1 MTQITIPALVVNG
14 HLQHEKSLAD
24 LEGQHVLATLTV
36 VPKGEQP
43 IDLEKWRRKIE
54 SMKTLVDG
62 WDSYRAPA
70 PSAES
75 ITRATLFLEE
85 AAKSDNVLSRLAPS
99 VIGGVGFTF
108 KHANRKVYVE
118 FRNTGSVHALLSD
131 NVSEPV
137 VENVQPNQSA
147 YADLVPRIKGYLHE

>member
-14 HLQHEKSLAD
+14 HLQHEKSLVD

-36 VPKGEQP
+36 VPKDAQP
-43 IDLEKWRRKIE
+43 IDLQKSRRKID
-54 SMKTLVDG
+54 SLKTLADG
-62 WDSYRAPA
+62 WDCYRAPA

-75 ITRATLFLEE
+75 ITRASNFLEE

-99 VIGGVGFTF
+99 VVGGVGFTF

-131 NVSEPV
+131 GVSEPV

-147 YADLVPRIKGYLHE
+147 YADLMLRIKGYFHE

>member
-24 LEGQHVLATLTV
+24 LEGQHVLATVTV
-36 VPKGEQP
+36 VPNDELP
-43 IDLEKWRRKIE
+43 INLRKWRQKVE
-54 SMKTLVDG
+54 SLKTLADG

-70 PSAES
+70 PSPES

-85 AAKSDNVLSRLAPS
+85 AAKSDSVLSRLAPS
-99 VIGGVGFTF
+99 VVGGVGFTF

-131 NVSEPV
+131 GVSEPI
-137 VENVQPNQSA
+137 VEHVQPNQSA
-147 YADLVPRIKGYLHE
+147 YADLMLRIKGYLHE